1 MAWTSGTANEQ
12 WIPADHRE
20 EWLQRFSDTGPAE
33 WLPGHEG
40 TGRPQAGPLNGN
52 QEFRAKCGMYS
63 YFAAGYPDRCTVGS
77 FHNPT
82 PEFIASLPADPRALY
97 EKLKADGKAGDSGV
111 LMEAREALQS
121 GRMPADVRANIFRA
135 LALLPGLVIT
145 EKRANLDGQEGVAL
159 GSKYYEDFEEIIIN
173 PDNGDFIGG
182 RETVA
187 EAGTLEKG
195 AVRQV
200 YSVTAAVVGSLGARP

>member
-1 MAWTSGTANEQ
+1 
-12 WIPADHRE
+12 
-20 EWLQRFSDTGPAE
+20 
-33 WLPGHEG
+33 
-40 TGRPQAGPLNGN
+40 
-52 QEFRAKCGMYS
+52 MYS
-63 YFAAGYPDRCTVGS
+63 YYATDYPDRCTIGS

-97 EKLKADGKAGDSGV
+97 EKLKAGDSGV

-159 GSKYYEDFEEIIIN
+159 GIKYYEDFEEIIIN

-200 YSVTAAVVGSLGARP
+200 